1 VTILKFINEFF
12 FQNFNLIRMGQQ
24 GREREDYYNNTN
36 NNNNNNQSAATAAA
50 AAGYNT
56 IGANRQQSQGNR
68 SYCYVLFF
76 Q

>member
-1 VTILKFINEFF
+1 MVLLNHENKNPTKCN
-12 FQNFNLIRMGQQ
+12 
-24 GREREDYYNNTN
+24 Y
-36 NNNNNNQSAATAAA
+36 NNQSAATAAA